1 MPNIV
6 ARLAALLCLGAALT
20 ACASSANRAETAAG
34 DASAAGCALRP
45 QDSTFALLG
54 PVFRDCQVQT
64 KAALLTKD
72 IRPDFRPSTTNT
84 KSGNC
89 YSAELEYVVNEQ
101 GAVETKTVRVVKTT
115 DQALADAIISI
126 LPQWKFEPAKLN
138 GVAVRQI
145 VSDTYSIQSQVVIVP
160 AGTRPSSPT
169 GTKRPARST
178 PRC

>member
-1 MPNIV
+1 M
-6 ARLAALLCLGAALT
+6 
-20 ACASSANRAETAAG
+20 
-34 DASAAGCALRP
+34 
-45 QDSTFALLG
+45 LG